1 MTRNQ
6 SNMAA
11 SATILSATVVDSRD
25 DKQASSGI
33 RSLTA
38 VLMVVWSDLLEAQR
52 SFVRILSGL
61 PVARELPL

>member
-25 DKQASSGI
+25 DKQASSG
-33 RSLTA
+33 LT
-38 VLMVVWSDLLEAQR
+38 
-52 SFVRILSGL
+52 GL
-61 PVARELPL
+61 KAS